1 MIVDNLSDSKEDFI
15 PILSSTMI
23 IDKEDL
29 HLVCMAID
37 DVNNPY
43 KLAAAGVKRSTARG
57 NAMH

>member
-37 DVNNPY
+37 DINNPY
-43 KLAAAGVKRSTARG
+43 KLAAAGV
-57 NAMH
+57 